1 MTPDQFAAARGRP
14 VSRETF
20 DRLQI
25 LADLLSRWNPKIN
38 LVSKSTLADL
48 WRRHFLDSTQ
58 VFDIARSARG
68 HWDDIGSGGGFPGL
82 VVAILAAVEAPDL
95 TVRLIESDQR
105 KAAFLAT
112 ALRETGVSAAI
123 WAGRAELAAPLN
135 ADMFSARAVAPL
147 TDLLAHAT
155 RLLCP
160 SGRALLPKGANHQA
174 EIDAALATWRFRLQ
188 KHPSTTQ
195 PGAVVLEI
203 EGISRA

>member
-20 DRLQI
+20 DRLQT

-48 WRRHFLDSTQ
+48 WHRHFLDSTQ

-82 VVAILAAVEAPDL
+82 VVAILATVEAPDL

-135 ADMFSARAVAPL
+135 ADTVSARAVAPL
-147 TDLLAHAT
+147 TDLLAHAA

-160 SGRALLPKGANHQA
+160 TGRALLPKGANHQA
-174 EIDAALATWRFRLQ
+174 EVDAALATWRFRLQ

-195 PGAVVLEI
+195 SGAVVLEI